1 MVRDYVTT
9 LYEPAAAS
17 SDLRL
22 ADGAAA
28 ARELSAWKA
37 GVASA
42 WPSVSVALLDDGS
55 EVADGISGAT
65 RSVRVRV
72 DPGKLRAAELAVQ
85 VMHGPLASD
94 GTFDQNRTE
103 AVNLEPVG
111 DGIYAGDYTPGDAGP
126 WGLSAR
132 VLPTHHALS
141 SIFDTGLVAYG

>member
-1 MVRDYVTT
+1 
-9 LYEPAAAS
+9 
-17 SDLRL
+17 
-22 ADGAAA
+22 
-28 ARELSAWKA
+28 
-37 GVASA
+37 VASA

-103 AVNLEPVG
+103 AVNLEPIG